1 MIQRRKSTWLVVL
14 IFILLCLGASGC
26 NGTPTPTGECHG
38 SLYVTHADVARVA
51 PSPKED
57 YSVGDTYSWSELPY
71 GIEVTGARG
80 EADLRIYSAANTLL
94 ARYTIHAADRA
105 NGSVS
110 INKWNGLSEITF
122 NAGNFIVED
131 HGSQE
136 ICNLSLFAG
145 GVDLTSLGTTYLI
158 TVRPEIDEVKVAIL
172 EGSVDLTSQGETVTL
187 DASVPYAS
195 LAVITDGDIGSLQPI
210 PDPGGVLEE
219 VSNGGDIVLPEPAVT
234 RTPTLT
240 PTLIPSLTPTRTPT
254 PTLPPAQYDLAFASD
269 VNGDF
274 NIFLMDTQDHS
285 SWIDLALPVGYERA
299 WWPSFCG
306 SYIAGEVIDRDGG
319 SPQWIYLADP
329 ETDWTSFWEPEAS
342 GSRLGVPRCS
352 PDGEYLAYSASS
364 GTQWNLFSARFDGS
378 AAILIDAEGY
388 TGYASWLSDNSRL
401 YSMAGGSV
409 TPFII
414 RYVTNVRQSSDLNIV
429 TVTSGKYPAVSPD
442 GSLVAYICG
451 DELSLCLWDV
461 SNASISILH
470 PITYV
475 RLDGLPVPA
484 SPAWSVDGE
493 WIYFPS
499 AEDGDW
505 DIYRIRPDGSE
516 LENITPDW
524 PSNELMPA
532 LQW

>member
-1 MIQRRKSTWLVVL
+1 MIDRRNSTWLVVL
-14 IFILLCLGASGC
+14 IFILLCLSASGC

-51 PSPKED
+51 PSPRED
-57 YSVGDTYSWSELPY
+57 YTAGETHSWSALPY
-71 GIEVTGARG
+71 GVEVTGARG

-110 INKWNGLSEITF
+110 INKWNGLSEIKF
-122 NAGNFIVED
+122 NAGNFVVED

-136 ICNLSLFAG
+136 ICNLNLFAG

-158 TVRPEIDEVKVAIL
+158 TVRPEIDEVKIAVL

-187 DASVPYAS
+187 DASLPSAS
-195 LAVITDGDIGSLQPI
+195 LAVITDGDIGPLLSI

-219 VSNGGDIVLPEPAVT
+219 VSNGGDIVLPEPTVT
-234 RTPTLT
+234 VTPTLAPSRTPT
-240 PTLIPSLTPTRTPT
+240 PTPTRTPT
-254 PTLPPAQYDLAFASD
+254 PTLPPEQYDLAFASN

-274 NIFLMDTQDHS
+274 NIFLMDTQNRS
-285 SWIDLALPVGYERA
+285 SWIDLALPGDYERA

-306 SYIAGEVIDRDGG
+306 SYIAGEVIDRDGA

-352 PDGEYLAYSASS
+352 PDGEYLAYSISA
-364 GTQWNLFSARFDGS
+364 GTQWDLYVAHFDGS
-378 AAILIDAEGY
+378 SPLLVDDEGIS
-388 TGYASWLSDNSRL
+388 GNASWLPDSSRL
-401 YSMAGGSV
+401 YSMAGGSG
-409 TPFII
+409 TPFSIHL
-414 RYVTNVRQSSDLNIV
+414 VTNVLQPAELNV
-429 TVTSGKYPAVSPD
+429 TTVTAGKYPAVSPD
-442 GSLVAYICG
+442 GSQVAYICG
-451 DELSLCLWDV
+451 DDLSLCLWDV
-461 SNASISILH
+461 SSASSSALH

-484 SPAWSVDGE
+484 SPAWSADGQ

-505 DIYRIRPDGSE
+505 DIYRIRPDGSG

-524 PSNELMPA
+524 PSFELMPA